1 MWVNIVF
8 DGVIF
13 VYRFNKIKF
22 QDSYTQ
28 NKFNIN

>member
-8 DGVIF
+8 DDVIF
-13 VYRFNKIKF
+13 VYSFNKIQF

-28 NKFNIN
+28 NKFNIK